1 MPLPHRRRERR
12 FLALA
17 LMTFFAGC
25 TSQVSDDLSVEGL
38 NKSRGAVILMT
49 AVLDGRGTR
58 SCMKVGFQ
66 PAYSEEWRPYDLAL
80 KLSTGTLVDAGEE
93 IVGSAQIA
101 PGEYRISVVICNGHG
116 DGNSKGLLEV
126 MPRGGFAT
134 FNVAAGEVVNLGKL
148 VIIETERPSPQLAGL
163 QEYVYAAHVTHLR
176 TDPRTRLNKDLA
188 AHLVDRPMVLSQ
200 PPLQQAEL
208 ARICK
213 ERRANPPLTIAPPS
227 PPIVCALAG
236 L

>member
-1 MPLPHRRRERR
+1 MM
-12 FLALA
+12 A
-17 LMTFFAGC
+17 
-25 TSQVSDDLSVEGL
+25 
-38 NKSRGAVILMT
+38 

-66 PAYSEEWRPYDLAL
+66 PAYSEEWRPYDTTLT
-80 KLSTGTLVDAGEE
+80 LSPGILVDAGKE
-93 IVGSAQIA
+93 IVGSTKIA
-101 PGEYRISVVICNGHG
+101 PGEYRIAVVICNGHS

-126 MPRGGFAT
+126 IPRGGFAT
-134 FNVAAGEVVNLGKL
+134 FRVAAGEVVNLGKL
-148 VIIETERPSPQLAGL
+148 VIIETKRPSPLVAGL

-213 ERRANPPLTIAPPS
+213 ERRANPPLTIAPAE
-227 PPIVCALAG
+227 PPLVCALAG